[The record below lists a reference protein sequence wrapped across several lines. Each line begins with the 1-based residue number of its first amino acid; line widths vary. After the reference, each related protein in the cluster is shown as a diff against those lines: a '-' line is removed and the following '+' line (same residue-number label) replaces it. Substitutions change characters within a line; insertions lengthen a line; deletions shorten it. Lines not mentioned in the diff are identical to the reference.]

1 MSEKELSK
9 SRVNIE
15 LMKKVKTVSEKEKI
29 FELIEKY
36 RKKKPLSKTRNE
48 ACDTAIS
55 VIKGLNL
62 NPTERM
68 YKTLEQDILE
78 IFTKRNIE
86 VLSEEVC
93 WDKKDKCFIWKIKG
107 RTKE

>member
-1 MSEKELSK
+1 MSDKELSK
-9 SRVNIE
+9 SRFNIE
-15 LMKKVKTVSEKEKI
+15 LMKKVEANKKEKI
-29 FELIEKY
+29 FELIENY
-36 RKKKPLSKTRNE
+36 RKKKPSSKTRNE

-86 VLSEEVC
+86 VLSEEVG
-93 WDKKDKCFIWKIKG
+93 WDKKDKCFVWKIKG
-107 RTKE
+107 RNKK